1 MNADREITDPAL
13 DALLREHSAE
23 TPPRDVDSAILAA
36 AHRAVGSRPRKN
48 ERASATPSWRW
59 WMPLAAA
66 AVISVVVIG
75 VLPLAPTIVDDA
87 APPVVSDSPPLL
99 PRSGAGAPDET
110 ASRHKSAASP
120 QSPSPARTQLPD
132 AAAAPSDATRKD
144 GEPPRARAKRDA
156 ADLAARVPSKMEGSR
171 MPAPNPFPLEANRSA
186 APDTIPMQKRQSASE
201 AAALS
206 PVAPSAK
213 SSVAAAGSIAAEDT
227 ADAEGRRAAEWI
239 RRIRALRNEGKLA
252 EATQELTRF
261 RAAFGDAD
269 TWLPE
274 DLRSWADAIPR

>member
-23 TPPRDVDSAILAA
+23 TPPRNVDAAILAA
-36 AHRAVGSRPRKN
+36 AHRAVGSRPRKD

-87 APPVVSDSPPLL
+87 PPPVISDSPPLL
-99 PRSGAGAPDET
+99 PRSGAAAPDET
-110 ASRHKSAASP
+110 ASRQESAASP
-120 QSPSPARTQLPD
+120 QSASPARTQLPD

-144 GEPPRARAKRDA
+144 GEPQRARAKRDA
-156 ADLAARVPSKMEGSR
+156 ADLAARVPSKVEGRR
-171 MPAPNPFPLEANRSA
+171 MPAPNPFPLEANRSV
-186 APDTIPMQKRQSASE
+186 APDTTPMQKRKSARE
-201 AAALS
+201 AATPAPS

-213 SSVAAAGSIAAEDT
+213 SSGAAGGSIARESGAAER
-227 ADAEGRRAAEWI
+227 GRAAEWI
-239 RRIRALRNEGKLA
+239 ARIRALRNEGKLP
-252 EATQELTRF
+252 EATQELARF

-269 TWLPE
+269 ARLPE
-274 DLRSWADAIPR
+274 DLRSWANE